1 MSTSNM
7 IDELLTSGK
16 QKEKER
22 YQTPTKTILPL
33 GEPFYSTYH
42 FQGIIGAVSL
52 SNPSI
57 RNWYLSNSVSLTCE
71 RVFLYGFSSP
81 HLNIVNSSWLDTPC
95 FDKYIHPT
103 RFIEN
108 HIHELIR
115 TMLDSGYYVNFD
127 GVDDYYMDGKSW
139 YGKRHFCHDG
149 LIYGYDLEK
158 DTYHVYAYDSQWVY
172 RGFEVPRESFERGRM
187 SMTGHGIYGSLCGV
201 RPYDAHVEFDINE
214 VYKHIIEYLDS
225 SLVKYP
231 LSGEGAVNGIV
242 VHEYIAA
249 YVDRLYHGLIQYNK
263 MDWRIFR
270 VLWEHKSFMLERIMK
285 IEEVL
290 KLAPNLSK
298 QYKEVVRK
306 SNEMRMMYA
315 SHRQKRRDS
324 VLPIIKSILLEVN
337 SCERR
342 ILEEAA
348 EVLHNRLS
356 DDS

>member
-7 IDELLTSGK
+7 IDELLASDK
-16 QKEKER
+16 QKEKEQ

-127 GVDDYYMDGKSW
+127 GMDDYYLNGKSW

-158 DTYHVYAYDSQWVY
+158 GTYHVYAYDSQWVY
-172 RGFEVPRESFERGRM
+172 RGFEVPRESFERGRR
-187 SMTGHGIYGSLCGV
+187 C
-201 RPYDAHVEFDINE
+201 
-214 VYKHIIEYLDS
+214 
-225 SLVKYP
+225 
-231 LSGEGAVNGIV
+231 
-242 VHEYIAA
+242 
-249 YVDRLYHGLIQYNK
+249 
-263 MDWRIFR
+263 
-270 VLWEHKSFMLERIMK
+270 
-285 IEEVL
+285 
-290 KLAPNLSK
+290 
-298 QYKEVVRK
+298 RK
-306 SNEMRMMYA
+306 CNTCY
-315 SHRQKRRDS
+315 
-324 VLPIIKSILLEVN
+324 
-337 SCERR
+337 
-342 ILEEAA
+342 
-348 EVLHNRLS
+348 
-356 DDS
+356 

>member
-7 IDELLTSGK
+7 IDELLASDM
-16 QKEKER
+16 QKEKEQ

-57 RNWYLSNSVSLTCE
+57 RNWYLNNSVSLTCE

-81 HLNIVNSSWLDTPC
+81 HLNIINSSWLDTPC

-103 RFIEN
+103 RFIES
-108 HIHELIR
+108 HIHELICA
-115 TMLDSGYYVNFD
+115 MLDSGYYVNFD
-127 GVDDYYMDGKSW
+127 GIDDYYMDGKSW

-158 DTYHVYAYDSQWVY
+158 DTYHVYAYDSQWTY
-172 RGFEVPRESFERGRM
+172 RGFEVPRESFERGRL
-187 SMTGHGIYGSLCGV
+187 SMTEHGIYGSLCGV
-201 RPYDAHVEFDINE
+201 KPYDAYVEFDINK
-214 VYKHIIEYLDS
+214 VYESIVGYLNS
-225 SLVKYP
+225 SLEMYP
-231 LSGEGAVNGIV
+231 FSGEGAVNGIV

-270 VLWEHKSFMLERIMK
+270 VLWEHKRFMLERIKK
-285 IEEVL
+285 IEGML
-290 KLAPNLSK
+290 KLAPDLSK
-298 QYKEVVRK
+298 QYEEIVRK

-315 SHRQKRRDS
+315 SHRKKRRDS
-324 VLPIIKSILLEVN
+324 VLPIIKSKLLEVN

-356 DDS
+356 NES

>member
-1 MSTSNM
+1 M
-7 IDELLTSGK
+7 IDELLASDK
-16 QKEKER
+16 QKEKEQ
-22 YQTPTKTILPL
+22 YQTPTKFILPL

-42 FQGIIGAVSL
+42 FRGIVGAVSL

-57 RNWYLSNSVSLTCE
+57 RNWYLNNSVSLTCE
-71 RVFLYGFSSP
+71 RVFMYGFSSP
-81 HLNIVNSSWLDTPC
+81 HLNIINSSWLDTPC

-115 TMLDSGYYVNFD
+115 AMLDSGYYVNFD
-127 GVDDYYMDGKSW
+127 GIDDYYMDGKSW

-158 DTYHVYAYDSQWVY
+158 DTYHVYAYDSQWTY
-172 RGFEVPRESFERGRM
+172 RGFEVPRESFERGRL
-187 SMTGHGIYGSLCGV
+187 SMTEHGIYGSLCGV
-201 RPYDAHVEFDINE
+201 KPYDAYVEFDINK
-214 VYKHIIEYLDS
+214 VYESIVGYLNS
-225 SLVKYP
+225 SLEMYP
-231 LSGEGAVNGIV
+231 FSGEGAVNGIV
-242 VHEYIAA
+242 VHEYIVA

-270 VLWEHKSFMLERIMK
+270 ILWEHKNFMLERIKK

-290 KLAPNLSK
+290 KLVPDLSK
-298 QYKEVVRK
+298 QYEEVVQK

-324 VLPIIKSILLEVN
+324 ILPIIKSKLLEVN

-342 ILEEAA
+342 ILEETA
-348 EVLHNRLS
+348 EILHNRIFHTS
-356 DDS
+356 